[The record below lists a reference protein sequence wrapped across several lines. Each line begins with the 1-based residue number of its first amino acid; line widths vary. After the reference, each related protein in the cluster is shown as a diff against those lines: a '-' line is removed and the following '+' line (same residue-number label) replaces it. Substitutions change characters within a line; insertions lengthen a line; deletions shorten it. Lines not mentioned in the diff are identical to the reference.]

1 MNQYERDNVEQIKN
15 EMKAYEEKNGKMS
28 KEKKAYYI
36 YRRMGQCYSYKEAF
50 FLYSNAKQEYDD
62 RINIYREGTTEE
74 GEATCVDMN
83 RSCVDFMREEG
94 INANLYFMNT
104 RDPLSHADGG
114 FEVDGK
120 YYFFN
125 LTSDVMRIQTGMRT
139 RNFGISQ
146 KRIAEKLYN
155 QDPKKNRIDHLIR
168 MNEQNEGKNF
178 SEIPQKLIEEW
189 DNEFGF
195 TYKGLYTNDILD
207 MMKEESFDKKFMEE
221 FFETKQPDELVQR
234 KFEFIMKYVGI
245 IGANRKRK
253 VGNIEAKEYYIKLS
267 SHILTKEEIKNYIEM
282 CKGFIER
289 DGRRQG
295 KNIVVIKKENENI
308 YYLYNSEKQIYER
321 IEKEALI
328 KQGIQYIH
336 EKTGMTLPIETYIK
350 EKEERFE
357 KVNEVGLKEIE
368 I

>member
-1 MNQYERDNVEQIKN
+1 MNQYERDNVEQIKK
-15 EMKAYEEKNGKMS
+15 EIRAYEEKNGKMP

-36 YRRMGQCYSYKEAF
+36 YRRMGQIYSYKEAF
-50 FLYSNAKQEYDD
+50 FLYSNQKQEYDD
-62 RINIYREGTTEE
+62 KINIYREGTTDE
-74 GEATCVDMN
+74 GEAICVDMN
-83 RSCVDFMREEG
+83 RTCVEFMREEG

-104 RDPLSHADGG
+104 RNPLSHADGG

-125 LTSDVMRIQTGMRT
+125 LTSDVMKIQTGMRT

-146 KRIAEKLYN
+146 ERIAEKLFD
-155 QDPKKNRIDHLIR
+155 QDPEKNRIDHLIR
-168 MNEQNEGKNF
+168 MNKQNEGKNF
-178 SEIPQKLIEEW
+178 SEIPQETIEEW

-245 IGANRKRK
+245 IRANQKRK
-253 VGNIEAKEYYIKLS
+253 IGNIEAKEYYIKLS
-267 SHILTKEEIKNYIEM
+267 NYILRKEEIVNYIEM
-282 CKGFIER
+282 CRGFIER
-289 DGRRQG
+289 DGKRQE

-308 YYLYNSEKQIYER
+308 YYLYSSEKQIYEK
-321 IEKEALI
+321 IEKETLM

-336 EKTGMTLPIETYIK
+336 GRTGRILPIEAYIE
-350 EKEERFE
+350 EKEMRLG
-357 KVNEVGLKEIE
+357 KQNEIG
-368 I
+368 